1 MTLATKGISAWRLL
15 LACRAQALGFASYAA
30 ICVEYNHDRT
40 LPNLPERADILRENQ
55 ECDRTKMRTRLQR
68 PPRLCV
74 RSSSS
79 CYNVLQLRAW
89 SGSPRRSGRMQ
100 GPLGCLLEHSKL
112 NSNQFL
118 RYNCENSP
126 WFIRI
131 PASLPLVLGEAGPVW
146 EERLFAQVCSC
157 TVGKR

>member
-15 LACRAQALGFASYAA
+15 LACRAQTLGFASYAA

-118 RYNCENSP
+118 RY
-126 WFIRI
+126 
-131 PASLPLVLGEAGPVW
+131 
-146 EERLFAQVCSC
+146 
-157 TVGKR
+157 